1 MVTQQQLEEINA
13 EYPNEDAYK
22 IMGGLNL
29 SLPQFL
35 SGNRGVMAN
44 QFFEHM
50 ITVINPEIKTM
61 PQGLE

>member
-50 ITVINPEIKTM
+50 IP
-61 PQGLE
+61 